1 MHSLW
6 TATHAG
12 IPQPSVMKIESTV
25 NQSAVIVLDDTVS
38 ANEGYEYTLLV
49 VNDNDTQEVSSQL
62 QTVYIYE
69 VPDFDVV
76 YTARVTVTDQCSR
89 TSVTAQNFK
98 IAGKQTDSR
107 NCYSHVCAKH
117 VGVFERRHYL

>member
-12 IPQPSVMKIESTV
+12 IPQPSIMKIESTV
-25 NQSAVIVLDDTVS
+25 DQSAVIVLNDTVS
-38 ANEGYEYTLLV
+38 ANGGYEYTLLV
-49 VNDNDTQEVSSQL
+49 NDTEEVSSQL
-62 QTVYIYE
+62 QTVYTYE
-69 VPDFDVV
+69 VPEFDVV

-89 TSVTAQNFK
+89 TRETEAQNFK